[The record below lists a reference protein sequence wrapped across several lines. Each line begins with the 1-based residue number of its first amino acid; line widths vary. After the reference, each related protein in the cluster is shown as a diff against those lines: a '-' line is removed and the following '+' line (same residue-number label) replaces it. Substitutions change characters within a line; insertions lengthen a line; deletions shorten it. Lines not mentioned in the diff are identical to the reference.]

1 MTKYTLSVA
10 NKKIY
15 NFYNENPNLNF
26 EAMNLLLI
34 DILSKLGENM
44 DSAMKSTIQ
53 GEILSNIQNQTGQLT
68 SLVENMNTVKENVLQ
83 ISKDTS
89 NMTNQ
94 LSNISQLKNDIDSIM
109 TNKMHE
115 MKSEYLSGFK
125 SLLLENMSSN
135 KNDIVQQIEQNSSV
149 FYNNITHFLSDTMMK
164 DIREHNEKLS
174 TIIENNQTSLVDKN
188 KLFYIENQ
196 EKYSN
201 QIETQLKNFQTHLS
215 NEVSYV
221 TKNQDETSMKD
232 FVVNFDTKCASL
244 FQNLQQPV
252 FSYLSSS
259 EDRIQQNINVIKDS
273 TINKDLKHE
282 STMSELSIYLKKF
295 QNSSFKG
302 AMAENEL
309 ATVLTKMYPCA
320 EIVNTANTKAS
331 GDFLMKRENL
341 SNIMLENKA
350 YEHNVNPDEVAK
362 FIRDA
367 EETKTH
373 SIFLSQTSGISRKNN
388 MQVDIHKGLI
398 LIYIHNVQY
407 SREKIQVAIDIIDN
421 LSHRIDEFENQTNEN
436 VISNNVL
443 EQINQEYRDFIKE
456 RDDIVSISKEY
467 NKKIISKIENL
478 HVNTL
483 NQFLSTKFSNTDKVK
498 YTCHL
503 CNVFTANTKKSLS
516 AHSRAC
522 KLKHPHDS
530 IVVDTNNVVVDTNNV
545 VVDTNNVVVD
555 SHNLDI

>member
-1 MTKYTLSVA
+1 
-10 NKKIY
+10 
-15 NFYNENPNLNF
+15 
-26 EAMNLLLI
+26 
-34 DILSKLGENM
+34 
-44 DSAMKSTIQ
+44 
-53 GEILSNIQNQTGQLT
+53 
-68 SLVENMNTVKENVLQ
+68 
-83 ISKDTS
+83 
-89 NMTNQ
+89 
-94 LSNISQLKNDIDSIM
+94 
-109 TNKMHE
+109 
-115 MKSEYLSGFK
+115 
-125 SLLLENMSSN
+125 
-135 KNDIVQQIEQNSSV
+135 
-149 FYNNITHFLSDTMMK
+149 
-164 DIREHNEKLS
+164 
-174 TIIENNQTSLVDKN
+174 
-188 KLFYIENQ
+188 
-196 EKYSN
+196 
-201 QIETQLKNFQTHLS
+201 
-215 NEVSYV
+215 
-221 TKNQDETSMKD
+221 
-232 FVVNFDTKCASL
+232 
-244 FQNLQQPV
+244 
-252 FSYLSSS
+252 
-259 EDRIQQNINVIKDS
+259 
-273 TINKDLKHE
+273 
-282 STMSELSIYLKKF
+282 
-295 QNSSFKG
+295 
-302 AMAENEL
+302 
-309 ATVLTKMYPCA
+309 
-320 EIVNTANTKAS
+320 
-331 GDFLMKRENL
+331 
-341 SNIMLENKA
+341 MLENKA

-498 YTCHL
+498 YTCDL

-530 IVVDTNNVVVDTNNV
+530 IVVDTTNGE
-545 VVDTNNVVVD
+545 
-555 SHNLDI
+555 I